1 MTEPTGLGMSKVARI
16 LMVEDDEDDY
26 ILTSD
31 SLEQLD
37 SYQFDIHWVTNPK
50 VAVEK
55 LSQEEFDICL
65 LDFQLGAQSGLDVLR
80 QAIKLGCM
88 TPIIMLTG
96 QDDDNLDKLAQDAG
110 AVDYINK
117 EDISTGR
124 FARAIRYALARNE
137 VASERLERLKAET
150 QNRSKD
156 RFLAHLSHELRTP
169 LTSILGYTE
178 LLLQGEKAKESR
190 SELNIILSNGKHLLS
205 LLNDVLDLSKIA
217 ADKLELNPSEINL
230 DSFIADVF
238 YLLQINAQD
247 KGLSLVITAPHALP
261 ERIRADSTRLRQILI
276 NLSYNA
282 IKFTDHGQVA
292 IKLWTEWV
300 EQKELLFFEVADTGI
315 GIPAERLASI
325 FKPFEQVEDI
335 VTRKEGGA
343 GLGLAICTELARRM
357 GGELSVESELGKGS
371 RFRFAIEPGDISDVP
386 RSELHFVKADTNQD
400 NEQYDP
406 LQGRVLVVDDAPD
419 IRQLVQKICDGFGL
433 QVVTAENGLQA
444 VQMCNES
451 LSLDTPF
458 TLVLMDIHMP
468 VLGGRQAIAQ
478 IREAGFTAP
487 VIALTAAALKGVKRS
502 LMDIG
507 FSDVLHKPINKKALY
522 QCMSMHLAAQESGEQ
537 IDEVEPH
544 ILLVE
549 DDVDAAEVS
558 KLLLESLGAKV
569 TLAFTGAECLAVLQ
583 SSLPVCKILLDLHL
597 PDTDGLSLAAQIRT
611 ISPELE
617 IVVVSGA
624 QIEASQLSAL
634 NISRSLLKPLNLS
647 TLQSLID

>member
-1 MTEPTGLGMSKVARI
+1 MSKVARI

-205 LLNDVLDLSKIA
+205 LLNDV
-217 ADKLELNPSEINL
+217 
-230 DSFIADVF
+230 
-238 YLLQINAQD
+238 
-247 KGLSLVITAPHALP
+247 
-261 ERIRADSTRLRQILI
+261 
-276 NLSYNA
+276 
-282 IKFTDHGQVA
+282 
-292 IKLWTEWV
+292 
-300 EQKELLFFEVADTGI
+300 
-315 GIPAERLASI
+315 
-325 FKPFEQVEDI
+325 
-335 VTRKEGGA
+335 
-343 GLGLAICTELARRM
+343 
-357 GGELSVESELGKGS
+357 
-371 RFRFAIEPGDISDVP
+371 
-386 RSELHFVKADTNQD
+386 
-400 NEQYDP
+400 
-406 LQGRVLVVDDAPD
+406 
-419 IRQLVQKICDGFGL
+419 
-433 QVVTAENGLQA
+433 
-444 VQMCNES
+444 
-451 LSLDTPF
+451 
-458 TLVLMDIHMP
+458 
-468 VLGGRQAIAQ
+468 
-478 IREAGFTAP
+478 
-487 VIALTAAALKGVKRS
+487 
-502 LMDIG
+502 
-507 FSDVLHKPINKKALY
+507 
-522 QCMSMHLAAQESGEQ
+522 
-537 IDEVEPH
+537 
-544 ILLVE
+544 
-549 DDVDAAEVS
+549 
-558 KLLLESLGAKV
+558 
-569 TLAFTGAECLAVLQ
+569 
-583 SSLPVCKILLDLHL
+583 
-597 PDTDGLSLAAQIRT
+597 
-611 ISPELE
+611 
-617 IVVVSGA
+617 
-624 QIEASQLSAL
+624 
-634 NISRSLLKPLNLS
+634 
-647 TLQSLID
+647 